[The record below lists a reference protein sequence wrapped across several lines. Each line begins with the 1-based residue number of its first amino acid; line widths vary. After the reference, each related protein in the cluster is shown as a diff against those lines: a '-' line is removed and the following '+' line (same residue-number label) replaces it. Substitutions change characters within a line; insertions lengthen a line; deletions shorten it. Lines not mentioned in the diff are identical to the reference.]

1 MELFKRFFNKRYREE
16 FSKEISLKLNEEQYD
31 YESLYFS
38 IFKEIE
44 ENSDTETRDNDA
56 NNLK

>member
-1 MELFKRFFNKRYREE
+1 MELFKRFFSKRYREE

-31 YESLYFS
+31 YERLYFS

-44 ENSDTETRDNDA
+44 ENGDAKPRDNDT